1 MVCEDMKNLKEYQNV
16 KKQYIKLNGI
26 NSDNV
31 YSYFNNEAVL
41 ILLRKYYEVY
51 TKFLFNKLMG
61 SLRLEVSKEKAEKL
75 IDLKGQGS
83 WEFAGMV
90 DMYDRGAATCELG
103 HPLRYVYKA
112 VNVKNGEILNF
123 GSRCVGDFFDLDAK
137 GVKALI
143 KVKDDMFVEL
153 KDMVAIKELGLLEE
167 HYKYDCKELGL
178 IIQGAGIEGLNKLRN
193 LNPLMPIVIDFVK
206 LGVPL
211 PNSLLV
217 EVLKFNGVFK
227 EKLTDR
233 EFLEIDNRIEVLKS
247 SKLTTISKMFEFSEQ
262 DVYSN
267 LTLGVKEKSDFYNFR
282 NVYDLNLAI
291 SIWINRNDRLLKA
304 QDYFKNMGISF
315 PWVDIY
321 KYMAL
326 NRIAGDNPKAYYG
339 VEILMLFDKDI
350 SVESSFYVPKEYG
363 YKGYKINEK
372 ALIDF
377 DSMID
382 YMATREFF
390 NVLREVQDGLE
401 DIQKKEE
408 AEKQRIEDMISYLR
422 EHLPDEKYSVIK
434 GIDGVRD
441 IICNKK
447 IAYSNMTDKQQAYVE
462 NKYKSMILFDSRN
475 EKKEVVD
482 EEINNRYSL
491 VEKSDILAKI
501 QRLQTEVDDL
511 PDFYAGILNTVMQYK
526 TVTDKQIVQINNAFS
541 KYILGEE
548 NTTVKKNVI
557 VGQNKL
563 GNKKYNLIE
572 RPDVKDKIL
581 ALQRHP
587 DYTNIPEGVKNI
599 LNNIL
604 KYNSASEEQ
613 IRSVENTYNR
623 YFRGR

>member
-1 MVCEDMKNLKEYQNV
+1 MKNLKEYQNV

-217 EVLKFNGVFK
+217 EVLKFNGIFK

-233 EFLEIDNRIEVLKS
+233 AFLEIDDKIEILKA
-247 SKLTTISKMFEFSEQ
+247 SKITAISKMFEFSEQ

-326 NRIAGDNPKAYYG
+326 NRVAGDNPKAYYG

>member
-1 MVCEDMKNLKEYQNV
+1 MKNLKEYQNV

>member
-233 EFLEIDNRIEVLKS
+233 AFLEIDDRIEILKD
-247 SKLTTISKMFEFSEQ
+247 SKITAISKMFEFSEQ

-291 SIWINRNDRLLKA
+291 SIWVNRNDRLLKA

-326 NRIAGDNPKAYYG
+326 NRVAGDNPKAYYG

>member
-1 MVCEDMKNLKEYQNV
+1 MKNLKEYQNV

-233 EFLEIDNRIEVLKS
+233 EFLEIDNKIEVLKS

>member
-1 MVCEDMKNLKEYQNV
+1 MKNLKEYQNV

-233 EFLEIDNRIEVLKS
+233 AFLEIDDRIEILKD
-247 SKLTTISKMFEFSEQ
+247 SKITAISKMFEFSEQ

-267 LTLGVKEKSDFYNFR
+267 LALGVKEKSDFYNFR

>member
-233 EFLEIDNRIEVLKS
+233 AFLEIDDRIEILKA
-247 SKLTTISKMFEFSEQ
+247 SKITAISKMFEFSEQ

-390 NVLREVQDGLE
+390 NVLREVQYGLE

>member
-1 MVCEDMKNLKEYQNV
+1 MKNLKEYQNV

-291 SIWINRNDRLLKA
+291 SIWVNRNDRLLKA

>member
-1 MVCEDMKNLKEYQNV
+1 MKNLKEYQNV

-217 EVLKFNGVFK
+217 EVLKFNGIFK

-233 EFLEIDNRIEVLKS
+233 AFLEIDDRIEILKA
-247 SKLTTISKMFEFSEQ
+247 SKITAISKMFEFSEQ

>member
-1 MVCEDMKNLKEYQNV
+1 MKNLKEYQNV

-233 EFLEIDNRIEVLKS
+233 EFLEIDDRIEILKA
-247 SKLTTISKMFEFSEQ
+247 SKITTISKMFEFSEQ

-291 SIWINRNDRLLKA
+291 SIWVNRNDRLLKA

>member
-408 AEKQRIEDMISYLR
+408 AEKQRIEDMVSYLR

-511 PDFYAGILNTVMQYK
+511 PDFYAGILET
-526 TVTDKQIVQINNAFS
+526 
-541 KYILGEE
+541 
-548 NTTVKKNVI
+548 
-557 VGQNKL
+557 
-563 GNKKYNLIE
+563 
-572 RPDVKDKIL
+572 
-581 ALQRHP
+581 
-587 DYTNIPEGVKNI
+587 
-599 LNNIL
+599 
-604 KYNSASEEQ
+604 
-613 IRSVENTYNR
+613 
-623 YFRGR
+623 

>member
-1 MVCEDMKNLKEYQNV
+1 MKNLKEYQNV

-233 EFLEIDNRIEVLKS
+233 AFLEIDDRIEILKA
-247 SKLTTISKMFEFSEQ
+247 SKITAISKMFEFSEQ